1 MERRLW
7 CGKQHSSGEDR
18 IFERQGHA
26 LLVYAV
32 RVLRRVDR
40 IAGRHRQALQEIR
53 RFRRWRVTLPVSF
66 KEGLH
71 AVRGRVPAC
80 RAAHNYVNLNIGRKL
95 ALEMAAAEFVQWT
108 IVGI

>member
-1 MERRLW
+1 
-7 CGKQHSSGEDR
+7 
-18 IFERQGHA
+18 
-26 LLVYAV
+26 
-32 RVLRRVDR
+32 
-40 IAGRHRQALQEIR
+40 
-53 RFRRWRVTLPVSF
+53 VTLPVSF

-108 IVGI
+108 IVGIVIGLLYKPIVSIKG